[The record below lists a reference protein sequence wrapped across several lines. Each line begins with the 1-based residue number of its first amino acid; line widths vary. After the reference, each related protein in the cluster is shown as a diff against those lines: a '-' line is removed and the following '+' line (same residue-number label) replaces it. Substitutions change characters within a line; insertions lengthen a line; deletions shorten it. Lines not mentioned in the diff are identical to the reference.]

1 MKFNIFKNIG
11 GGGDDPNPYSLLRKA
26 ASVYT
31 SQQQIDRD
39 NAFLKS
45 FLQRH
50 NAPKWDVENSVVAR
64 KVGDKIP
71 FFQQSPLRAMQG
83 SGLTDLP
90 RGVTINDVVQT
101 QDGYGFFHPQEGN
114 WIPVDAQAIFQKYGN
129 KKTTK

>member
-1 MKFNIFKNIG
+1 MKSFSNFLASNFLNRIG
-11 GGGDDPNPYSLLRKA
+11 GEDPKQPI
-26 ASVYT
+26 YT
-31 SQQQIDRD
+31 SKQQIDKD
-39 NAFLKS
+39 NAFTKA

-50 NAPKWDVENSVVAR
+50 GAPQWQVENSVVGR
-64 KVGDKIP
+64 NVGDKMP

-114 WIPVDAQAIFQKYGN
+114 WIPVDAQAIFQKYGGN
-129 KKTTK
+129 KSSKK